1 MNERFKQLR
10 KATGL
15 SQTEF
20 AERVNLKRNTIA
32 SYEAGVREPVSA
44 ILELICREFGVN
56 KDWLLTGEGEMFKT
70 STLDEELT
78 TLVGSLLSDEEDSY
92 KKRLI
97 NSLLKLSPTEWEK
110 LEELTNRIIENYNN
124 IKQENE

>member
-1 MNERFKQLR
+1 MKERLKILR
-10 KATGL
+10 EELGL
-15 SQTEF
+15 SQAQF
-20 AERVNLKRNTIA
+20 AKKINIGSSTIA
-32 SYEAGVREPVSA
+32 SYERGVRTPVSA

-110 LEELTNRIIENYNN
+110 LEELTIRIIENYNN
-124 IKQENE
+124 VKQENE